1 MINVYINFTGPDIA
15 GESTDENHKQ
25 WIEVL
30 SWNHH
35 FDQPQSPVRSSVGGG
50 TVERVNHS
58 PFVFRKH
65 IDSATD
71 DLLKMCWTGQ
81 HIDKAVFHAYRSDG
95 NTGEPIKYLEI
106 QMEEVVVA
114 DYSVVGS
121 EGDIPKEEV
130 ELTYGK
136 VTYTYTPQKK
146 TGEAGSAQPVT
157 HDLTTNKIS

>member
-1 MINVYINFTGPDIA
+1 MTNVYIDFVGPDIA
-15 GESTDENHKQ
+15 GESTDENHKE

-35 FDQPQSPVRSSVGGG
+35 FDQPQSSVRSSSGGG
-50 TVERVNHS
+50 TVERVNHG

-65 IDSATD
+65 IDSSTD

-81 HIDKAVFHAYRSDG
+81 HIESAVFQAYRADG
-95 NTGEPIKYLEI
+95 NTGEAIKYLEI
-106 QMEEVVVA
+106 QMEKVVVSE
-114 DYSVVGS
+114 YNVVGK
-121 EGDIPKEEV
+121 EGDIPIEEI

-136 VTYTYTPQKK
+136 INYTYAPQKE

-157 HDLTTNKIS
+157 HDLTTNMVM